1 MAAVDWPVLGIQRE
15 AGQPRG
21 MDWRAARAHPG
32 SVPFILSKFV
42 ATWNGFPPR
51 GLVSR
56 RIALRHWRTTDVPWL
71 ALPYTA
77 AHLGFEA
84 QKAAFRLL
92 GLGGCLTKTTTDE
105 ISAEA
110 IVPRADTAPAS
121 VAVAPKTRHAAKKIY
136 KKSAPVRKRG
146 KRAKRG

>member
-1 MAAVDWPVLGIQRE
+1 ML
-15 AGQPRG
+15 
-21 MDWRAARAHPG
+21 
-32 SVPFILSKFV
+32 
-42 ATWNGFPPR
+42 
-51 GLVSR
+51 
-56 RIALRHWRTTDVPWL
+56 PWL

-92 GLGGCLTKTTTDE
+92 GLGGCFTKTTTDE
-105 ISAEA
+105 SSAEA
-110 IVPRADTAPAS
+110 IVPRADSAPA